1 MALVMRGLVITTTA
15 VLLLLTFHRALGLD
29 SEGPSLYGHRAYGV
43 AKEAELKEAGPY
55 RGSGRMVMLTRA
67 SAEAFTRMRESALAS
82 GIKLVPISGFRT
94 YSYQEGLFKRAV
106 KKYKS
111 PEAAARWVAPPG
123 HSEHH
128 TGRALDIGDALSPGC
143 DVELCFEETRAYQW
157 LRGHAGAYGFV
168 LSFPRKQTAVSF
180 EPWHWRYVGKEKGE
194 GEGKVSK
201 GE

>member
-1 MALVMRGLVITTTA
+1 MRGLVITITA
-15 VLLLLTFHRALGLD
+15 VLLLLSFHPALALG
-29 SEGPSLYGHRAYGV
+29 SEGPSLYGHHAYGV
-43 AKEAELKEAGPY
+43 AKEAELKEAGKY
-55 RGSGRMVMLTRA
+55 RSSGRTVMLLA
-67 SAEAFTRMRESALAS
+67 PAAGAFTRMLESALQDN
-82 GIKLVPISGFRT
+82 IELVPISGFRT

-128 TGRALDIGDALSPGC
+128 TGRALDIAEGATPGC

-157 LRGHAGAYGFV
+157 LREHAGAYGFV

-194 GEGKVSK
+194 GEGKESK